1 MKIQHFYTQDKC
13 ITSINLTPNHYEY
26 LICLT
31 ESRFNGNLSKTID
44 YLLKKYLIYLYK
56 ISLAPDKRTLTAT
69 YQPRTKNY
77 VIKKICIQPTYWA
90 KFFELRFVL
99 GYSISFMIRIMLD
112 WEMQEEENSIAPI
125 IIRPNLTIEDE
136 LIQSRIQDGDNYS
149 SYNRVRHA
157 NIEVYN
163 EFLCPAV

>member
-1 MKIQHFYTQDKC
+1 MIYNIYEDTHFYTQDKC
-13 ITSINLTPNHYEY
+13 ITSINLTPYHYEY

-77 VIKKICIQPTYWA
+77 LIKKICIQPTYWG
-90 KFFELRFVL
+90 KFFELRFLL
-99 GYSISFMIRIMLD
+99 GT
-112 WEMQEEENSIAPI
+112 P
-125 IIRPNLTIEDE
+125 
-136 LIQSRIQDGDNYS
+136 
-149 SYNRVRHA
+149 
-157 NIEVYN
+157 
-163 EFLCPAV
+163 